1 MNMREFGVRLT
12 RAREQRRL
20 SIAELARR
28 MGVDYMQISRYEKGQ
43 SLPSFDT
50 AIRLVNVLQVSL
62 DLLVSGNEIPEPPPK
77 FKNTRLLARMRELDE
92 LPEHRQELALR
103 FLEAAVAGELDG
115 LASRLRRD

>member
-1 MNMREFGVRLT
+1 MNVREFGVRLT

-20 SIAELARR
+20 SVTELARQI
-28 MGVDYMQISRYEKGQ
+28 GVDYMQISRYEKGQ

-62 DLLVSGNEIPEPPPK
+62 DLLVSGSEIPEPPPK